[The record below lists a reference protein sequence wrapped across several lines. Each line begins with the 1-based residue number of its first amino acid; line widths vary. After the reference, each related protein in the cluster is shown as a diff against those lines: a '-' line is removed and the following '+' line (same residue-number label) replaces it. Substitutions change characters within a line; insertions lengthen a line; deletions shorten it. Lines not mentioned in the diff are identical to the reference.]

1 MYNECRKEAYSNIIF
16 INAKT
21 KGNGSDNNT
30 NLARIE
36 AMLDLLSQGRV
47 ETCMVISNLNIER
60 IRNSYL
66 VVLLMEIGIDIF
78 SLLSSIGINDAALTL
93 LVVGGGEQLHQGSK
107 PKESIEKGENTC
119 LESDERRQKY
129 SLVSILHYKRRDH
142 QSTEGWR
149 WSKR

>member
-1 MYNECRKEAYSNIIF
+1 
-16 INAKT
+16 
-21 KGNGSDNNT
+21 
-30 NLARIE
+30 
-36 AMLDLLSQGRV
+36 
-47 ETCMVISNLNIER
+47 MVISNLNIER

-93 LVVGGGEQLHQGSK
+93 LIVGGGEQLHQGSK
-107 PKESIEKGENTC
+107 PEESIEKGENTC
-119 LESDERRQKY
+119 LESDEHRQKY

>member
-1 MYNECRKEAYSNIIF
+1 MYKECRKEAYSNIIF

-36 AMLDLLSQGRV
+36 AMFDLLSQGRV

-107 PKESIEKGENTC
+107 PKESIEKGE
-119 LESDERRQKY
+119 KY
-129 SLVSILHYKRRDH
+129 LS
-142 QSTEGWR
+142 
-149 WSKR
+149 

>member
-16 INAKT
+16 INTKT

-36 AMLDLLSQGRV
+36 AMFDLLSQGRV

-60 IRNSYL
+60 IRNTYL

-93 LVVGGGEQLHQGSK
+93 LIVGGGEQLHQGSK
-107 PKESIEKGENTC
+107 PKESIEKGE
-119 LESDERRQKY
+119 KY
-129 SLVSILHYKRRDH
+129 LS
-142 QSTEGWR
+142 
-149 WSKR
+149 